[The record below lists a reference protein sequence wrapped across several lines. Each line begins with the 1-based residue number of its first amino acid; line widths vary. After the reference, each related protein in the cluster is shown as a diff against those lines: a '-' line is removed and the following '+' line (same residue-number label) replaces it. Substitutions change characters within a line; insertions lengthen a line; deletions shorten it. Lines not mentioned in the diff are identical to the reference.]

1 MCWGMTSTAK
11 MLSMMVSS
19 VAILSCEMAATCR
32 AMNEAW
38 RGSQKIFFRT
48 GGAAGKAGHACGCGK
63 AHLLHRG
70 VGELALPFMG
80 W

>member
-1 MCWGMTSTAK
+1 MVSTVKMCAMV
-11 MLSMMVSS
+11 VSS
-19 VAILSCEMAATCR
+19 VAILSCEIGATCR
-32 AMNEAW
+32 AMNEAR
-38 RGSQKIFFRT
+38 RGSQRIFFRT

-80 W
+80 

>member
-1 MCWGMTSTAK
+1 MVSTVKMCAMV
-11 MLSMMVSS
+11 VSS
-19 VAILSCEMAATCR
+19 VAILSYEMGATCR

-38 RGSQKIFFRT
+38 RGSQRKFFRT
-48 GGAAGKAGHACGCGK
+48 GGAAGKAGHAHGCGK

-70 VGELALPFMG
+70 VGDAALPFMG